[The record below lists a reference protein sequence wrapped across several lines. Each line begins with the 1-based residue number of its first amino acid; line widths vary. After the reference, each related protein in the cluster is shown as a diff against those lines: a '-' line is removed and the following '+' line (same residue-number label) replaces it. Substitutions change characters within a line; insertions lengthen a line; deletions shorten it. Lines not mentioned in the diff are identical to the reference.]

1 MDIIGIIC
9 EYNPFHNG
17 HLYHLEKIKEMFPNS
32 LIVLVMPSSFT
43 QRGNASIINKWDKT
57 RIALNYKIDLVIEL
71 PYVFTVQSATY
82 FAKASVAILNHLKID
97 YLVFGSECGSIDIL
111 KTKDNEKLLPNDML
125 GKCYLNEILNN
136 NYNMI
141 PITIKRT
148 NDYHNTLLNDT
159 ITSATSIRNGLKEHK
174 DISKYTPI
182 DIKYINTDF
191 LDDNYF
197 KYLKYKIISE
207 QNDLK
212 KYLDVDE
219 GLENRILKYIYKVT
233 TIDELIM
240 KIKTKRYT
248 YSKLSRMLNHIL
260 CGFMKEERDKFCE
273 ITYIRVLGFSKLGQ
287 SYLKKIKKEVTIP
300 IITNYSKIHDSM
312 LDYEMT
318 ITKIYASVLNNQQQQ
333 ELIENEYKNNP
344 LNIL

>member
-32 LIVLVMPSSFT
+32 LIVLVMSSSFT

-136 NYNMI
+136 NYNMT
-141 PITIKRT
+141 PVTIKRT
-148 NDYHNTLLNDT
+148 NDYHNKLLNDT

-182 DIKYINTDF
+182 DIKYINTNF

-197 KYLKYKIISE
+197 NYLKYKIISE

-260 CGFMKEERDKFCE
+260 CGFTKEKRDKFYK

-287 SYLKKIKKEVTIP
+287 GYLKKIKKEVTIP

-318 ITKIYASVLNNQQQQ
+318 ITKIYASVLNNPQQQ